1 MRIEAAAPRQRGGL
15 DANARAVKQRCDLAA
30 RAPRRI
36 GLWMHSIPPMP
47 EPPPPPS
54 PPPAPRPD
62 VPPPEVHDPPPP
74 EHPSP
79 IREPRVPPP
88 DVLVAAG

>member
-1 MRIEAAAPRQRGGL
+1 
-15 DANARAVKQRCDLAA
+15 
-30 RAPRRI
+30 
-36 GLWMHSIPPMP
+36 
-47 EPPPPPS
+47 
-54 PPPAPRPD
+54 